1 MAMFTAFM
9 IFSFALGIANCQ
21 SLNVTDFGAVGDGK
35 TDDSLAFLKAWKAL
49 CAATNT
55 PNPTLEI
62 PSNKTFL
69 LKQVQFS
76 GPCKSKSIHIH
87 VLGNIVAPNNNTWT
101 KCDNGCWLCFSNVAG
116 LTVDGPG
123 QIDGKGAAWWNKT
136 PKECGP
142 AVISFHKCDN
152 LKVHGITSLNSPGNH
167 VSLNGSKDVN
177 ISHIQLIAP
186 KDSPNTDG
194 IDISASSSL
203 QISDSFIGTGDD
215 CIAING
221 STSNL
226 NITSIACGPG
236 HGISVGSLGKNGKF
250 ETVEEVH
257 VRNSTFNGTQNGARI
272 KTWTGGSG
280 FARNISF
287 DGIQLVN
294 VQNPIIID
302 QHYCPHKTCP
312 REGKSA
318 VKISNVTFSGFQ
330 GTSATDVAIKLDCSS
345 IVPCTDIT
353 LNNNTITSST
363 PGKNVTSECNN
374 VRGSSTLTKPI
385 VPCLPPKSRE
395 NYYGKWKG
403 RRI

>member
-1 MAMFTAFM
+1 MQAMFTAFM

-69 LKQVQFS
+69 LKQVKEHS
-76 GPCKSKSIHIH
+76 HSS
-87 VLGNIVAPNNNTWT
+87 
-101 KCDNGCWLCFSNVAG
+101 G

-123 QIDGKGAAWWNKT
+123 QIDGKGAAWWNK
-136 PKECGP
+136 
-142 AVISFHKCDN
+142 VISFHKCDN

-318 VKISNVTFSGFQ
+318 VKVSNVTFSGFQ

>member
-1 MAMFTAFM
+1 AMFTAFM
-9 IFSFALGIANCQ
+9 IISFALGIANCQ

-116 LTVDGPG
+116 LT
-123 QIDGKGAAWWNKT
+123 T

-194 IDISASSSL
+194 IDISAS
-203 QISDSFIGTGDD
+203 
-215 CIAING
+215 